1 MKDLRHAASKNRS
14 NHIASTDATAQKS
27 VSLIRKSKS
36 VNTSDATKLQ
46 RPVMD
51 VQ

>member
-1 MKDLRHAASKNRS
+1 MKDLRHTASKNRS
-14 NHIASTDATAQKS
+14 NHIASNDAIAQMKVFS
-27 VSLIRKSKS
+27 IRKSKS
-36 VNTSDATKLQ
+36 VNARDATKFQ